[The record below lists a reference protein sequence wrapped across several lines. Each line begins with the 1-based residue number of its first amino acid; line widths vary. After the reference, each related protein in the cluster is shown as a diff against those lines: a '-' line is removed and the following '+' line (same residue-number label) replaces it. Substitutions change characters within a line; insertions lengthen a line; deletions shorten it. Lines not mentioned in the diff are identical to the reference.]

1 MQKIERI
8 QLLRKELSILSAE
21 KIEKLVEMGYFE
33 CPSSTKYHGA
43 YAGGNFDH
51 SFAVANIL
59 TDYTSKL
66 GLTWERPESPKI
78 VGYLHD
84 LAKVDDY
91 VWTGD
96 RYEYNTKKL
105 LTGHGDKS
113 VILALGILSLTDEEI
128 FCIRYHMGAFTDKQ
142 EWAYYNNIVKKYP
155 NVLYT
160 HTADMLASQVVG
172 L

>member
-1 MQKIERI
+1 MQKEERI
-8 QLLRKELSILSAE
+8 QLLRKELCILSEE
-21 KIEKLVEMGYFE
+21 KIGKLVEMGYFD

-51 SFAVANIL
+51 SFTVANIL

-105 LTGHGDKS
+105 LMGHGDKS
-113 VILALGILSLTDEEI
+113 VILALGILQLTDEEI

-142 EWAYYNNIVKKYP
+142 EWSCYSNSVKKYP

-160 HTADMLASQVVG
+160 HTADMLASQVAG
-172 L
+172 I

>member
-1 MQKIERI
+1 MHKEEKIK
-8 QLLRKELSILSAE
+8 LLKKELNILNDE
-21 KIEKLVEMGYFE
+21 QVEKLITMGYFD
-33 CPSSTKYHGA
+33 CPASAKHHGA

-59 TDYTSKL
+59 TDYTIKL
-66 GLTWERPESPKI
+66 ELSWSRPESPKI
-78 VGYLHD
+78 VGYFHD

-91 VWTGD
+91 IWTGAQ
-96 RYEYNTKKL
+96 YVYNSNKT

-113 VILALGILSLTDEEI
+113 VILALGILNLTDEEI

-142 EWAYYNNIVKKYP
+142 DWEYYSNIIKKYP

-160 HTADMLASQVVG
+160 HTADMVASQIIGV
-172 L
+172 